1 MWEILLEHELKN
13 RMRHHSITY
22 LRTRGESVIWSV
34 KSLIIILRFTVWKV
48 FRIPAYYTCLI
59 YAYQYFLIFNLE
71 DQRLWELSQGVVS
84 QNPLA
89 GQSTFYLLFVFNIG
103 NEESIPCA
111 LAASTERTI
120 NLLRP
125 GRCVV
130 LIIGWMAG
138 VARLPL
144 TFWRQVPSVKVC
156 QWLGLR
162 TVRQPRSGRGSHCW
176 RPCSFHAELCYVTL
190 GVCQG
195 NYRHFY
201 LLFYP

>member
-1 MWEILLEHELKN
+1 MLI
-13 RMRHHSITY
+13 SI
-22 LRTRGESVIWSV
+22 
-34 KSLIIILRFTVWKV
+34 
-48 FRIPAYYTCLI
+48 
-59 YAYQYFLIFNLE
+59 FLIFNLE

-138 VARLPL
+138 VACLPL
-144 TFWRQVPSVKVC
+144 AFWRQVPSVKVC

-176 RPCSFHAELCYVTL
+176 RPCYFHAELCCVTL

-201 LLFYP
+201 LLFYPYIRCTVFPFYW